1 MYGYGIHTGTS
12 KDSDD
17 NRIVKLQGR
26 RLVDDGPLETL
37 KEGFPLDETATP
49 EDWTAL
55 ANEMI
60 DEIEGRS
67 IYPLGVD
74 APLTLAESD
83 NGRPF
88 EALVR
93 TPYRTPET
101 FDPWPKK
108 RSSMLLVTRLW
119 TEMAYI
125 MVKER
130 DWTLWVGEGH
140 TLGTKL
146 LVEAYP
152 RLSWA
157 TLAACRGAAVLKH
170 YGRSVQVRDDTLAAL
185 RLKFVNRDRPTKELR
200 DAAVC
205 AVTIGKVATRTSG
218 YLGKELEHAGGAPA
232 FGGGGIAVP
241 WLR

>member
-17 NRIVKLQGR
+17 NRVVKLQGR
-26 RLVDDGPLETL
+26 RLVDEGPLETL
-37 KEGFPLDETATP
+37 KEGFPLDEDATP

-60 DEIEGRS
+60 DEIEERS

-74 APLTLAESD
+74 APLTLAESGS
-83 NGRPF
+83 GRPF

-108 RSSMLLVTRLW
+108 RSSMLLITRLW
-119 TEMAYI
+119 TEMAYL

-146 LVEAYP
+146 LVEVYP

-157 TLAACRGAAVLKH
+157 TLAACRGASVHKH

-200 DAAVC
+200 DAAIC

-218 YLGKELEHAGGAPA
+218 YLGKALERSVDDHA
-232 FGGGGIAVP
+232 FGGGGVAVP

>member
-1 MYGYGIHTGTS
+1 MYGYGIHAGTS

-26 RLVDDGPLETL
+26 RLVDEGPLETL
-37 KEGFPLDETATP
+37 EDGFPLDENASP
-49 EDWTAL
+49 EEWTEL
-55 ANEMI
+55 AEAVI
-60 DEIEGRS
+60 DEIENRS

-74 APLTLAESD
+74 APLTLAESSG
-83 NGRPF
+83 GRPF

-101 FDPWPKK
+101 FEPWPKK
-108 RSSMLLVTRLW
+108 RSSMLLITRLW

-125 MVKER
+125 MVKQR

-146 LVEAYP
+146 LVEVYP
-152 RLSWA
+152 RLSWG